1 VIAELQQHLKY
12 IVLSPLVGERQRE
25 GANIKTTAMFSTL
38 SPIPLP
44 SRARDERFI

>member
-1 VIAELQQHLKY
+1 MIAELQQHLKY

-25 GANIKTTAMFSTL
+25 GDQYQNNCHVSTL
-38 SPIPLP
+38 SPTPLP